1 MKKGHRVEVSS
12 DEEGLTGT
20 LFPAIVVR
28 KVGNGNGNGFLIEY
42 RDLMTEDGK
51 SKLRE
56 TVQAYHVRPEP
67 PALNRKCFFL
77 REEVDAYD
85 HDGWWKGVVNGVL
98 PHNKYVVYFSKTKE
112 NCEYSIEQLRVHQ
125 DWINGK
131 WVRASENVEIKES
144 NPESLLF
151 STENVEHTCSK
162 SVRRPTSSNKKR
174 SVAKV
179 LKLSGEWKADD
190 QCGTLQAGGSQ
201 LTRKSCKRKQGTK
214 DLSNND
220 SACKR
225 KIPSEK
231 NVEVTEAQDDQCGTL
246 QAGSSQLTRKSCKR
260 KQGTKDL
267 SNNDSACKRKIPS
280 EKDVEVTEA
289 QAEENLP
296 KSDAMGVKRNL
307 DIDHGSPAKSETV
320 TISIPYLEY
329 IDQNIC
335 SPCNTAGIRG
345 KATLKQIQLLAY
357 HSVLEALYLQKTL
370 DWKHQI
376 LLTDLRD
383 VLHISSEEHA
393 KELRC
398 ITSSQ

>member
-1 MKKGHRVEVSS
+1 LVLTYQSNMKKGHRVEVSS

-28 KVGNGNGNGFLIEY
+28 KVGNGNGNGNGFLIEY

-231 NVEVTEAQDDQCGTL
+231 
-246 QAGSSQLTRKSCKR
+246 
-260 KQGTKDL
+260 
-267 SNNDSACKRKIPS
+267 
-280 EKDVEVTEA
+280 DVEVTEA